1 MLPSKLLSASRNAFW
16 STSQS
21 EHKIKKDSTDN
32 FLIKDFQG
40 WVLELKKKTSTAWT
54 SQNERFDR
62 LKDF

>member
-1 MLPSKLLSASRNAFW
+1 MHL

-40 WVLELKKKTSTAWT
+40 WVLELKKKH
-54 SQNERFDR
+54 QLLGH
-62 LKDF
+62 LKMKDLID

>member
-21 EHKIKKDSTDN
+21 EHKIKEDSADN

-40 WVLELKKKTSTAWT
+40 WVLELKKH
-54 SQNERFDR
+54 QLLGH
-62 LKDF
+62 LKMKDLID

>member
-1 MLPSKLLSASRNAFW
+1 MHL